1 MVSPTALAEHRT
13 APRQSTFKQAVPW
26 MICLIAGI
34 FYSYNYYLRVA
45 HSSMEVE
52 LLKEFHINAT
62 EIGLLNTAYYLSYTL
77 MQIPV
82 GFILDRFNVRWVIFS
97 ACLIVV
103 FGLGI
108 FVSAQSFYQAV
119 VGRFFIGLGSA
130 FSYLCV
136 LKLATIWLQPN
147 RFALMAGLT
156 TSMGKLAA
164 GFSLFYLTYA
174 VAQDGFRV
182 ALSSALIAGLVIT
195 GLVFTFVRNKKVT
208 IDNHVIETRA
218 STKEIFS
225 QIGMLLRSKQMW
237 LIGIVGMLL
246 YLPATI
252 FIDQWG
258 IPYLEAV
265 HGLTPMQAAWSAN
278 LILLGWLISSPI
290 TGMISDV
297 LQRRRMPLMIT
308 SAIACVA
315 FMIIFYGPELSKA
328 QIYTLML
335 IVGLACG
342 SHPLCFSLAKENNL
356 LRFSGI
362 ATALTNALIMS
373 GGVFQSV
380 VGKLLDLHF
389 TGEVIDGI
397 RVYSNSDY
405 TFALSIIPIGFIVA
419 IIISFTIRETHCRLL
434 EEEPDEN

>member
-1 MVSPTALAEHRT
+1 MDQALVVEDLP
-13 APRQSTFKQAVPW
+13 PRSSFRATLKKAAPW
-26 MICLIAGI
+26 MICLIAGL

-45 HSSMEVE
+45 HGSMEVE
-52 LLKEFHINAT
+52 LLREFHINAT
-62 EIGLLNTAYYLSYTL
+62 EIGLLNTAYYASYTL

-103 FGLGI
+103 FGLAL
-108 FVSAQSFYQAV
+108 FVTAHSFYQAV
-119 VGRFFIGLGSA
+119 VGRFFIGMGSA

-136 LKLATIWLQPN
+136 LKLATIWLNPN
-147 RFALMAGLT
+147 RFAIMAGLA

-174 VAQDGFRV
+174 VANDGFRV
-182 ALSSALIAGLVIT
+182 ALSSALIGGLVIM
-195 GLVFTFVRNKKVT
+195 GLVFTFVRNKKEGEGTHDSELV
-208 IDNHVIETRA
+208 TRA
-218 STKEIFS
+218 SSRELLS
-225 QIGMLLRSKQMW
+225 QILVILSSKQMW
-237 LIGIVGMLL
+237 LIGIVGLLL

-258 IPYLEAV
+258 IPYLETV
-265 HGLTPMQAAWSAN
+265 HGLSPMEAAWSTS
-278 LILLGWLISSPI
+278 LILMGWLISSPI
-290 TGMISDV
+290 TGIISDV
-297 LQRRRMPLMIT
+297 IRQRRMPLIVT

-315 FMIIFYGPELSKA
+315 FMIIFYGPVLSKMN
-328 QIYTLML
+328 IYSLMF
-335 IVGLACG
+335 IIGLACG
-342 SHPLCFSLAKENNL
+342 AHPLCFSLAKENNF

-373 GGVFQSV
+373 GGVFQSL
-380 VGKLLDLHF
+380 VGKLLDVHF
-389 TGEVIDGI
+389 SGEVVDGI

-419 IIISFTIRETHCRLL
+419 IIIGFYIKETHCRLL
-434 EEEPDEN
+434 EEE